1 MKIKQSK
8 WTKRRT
14 VFTLLAAICAA
25 TVIISLI
32 MILSMTSEYTE
43 GVQSYEDLNQYI
55 TMPSEDPKSPVS
67 PDPDPDTWPP
77 VDFDALRAINP
88 DIVAWLICEGTNIN
102 YPVVKG
108 TDNTYYLKHL
118 FDGTRNSA
126 GCLFVDS
133 NNEPGFVDH
142 NTVIYGHHMKDKS
155 MFQTLTEY
163 KTQAF
168 YEKHPQMILLTP
180 NGNYTLDLF
189 AGYVT
194 NIKADSWKL
203 WFASNTE
210 FEEWIRVTRSKSTF
224 QSEVEVSTSDRF
236 VTLSTCSYEFDNARY
251 VVVGKLV
258 PAD

>member
-1 MKIKQSK
+1 MKQNSMFN
-8 WTKRRT
+8 RRRI
-14 VFTLLAAICAA
+14 FLGLAAIGCAA
-25 TVIISLI
+25 AVVISII
-32 MILSMTSEYTE
+32 MLLSTTSDYYE
-43 GVQSYEDLNQYI
+43 GAQTYDDLTQHLTDPPMDPDVQI
-55 TMPSEDPKSPVS
+55 P
-67 PDPDPDTWPP
+67 PDPDTWPT

-88 DIVAWLICEGTNIN
+88 DIVAWLICKDTRIN
-102 YPVVKG
+102 YPVVQG
-108 TDNTYYLKHL
+108 SDNDYYLKHL
-118 FDGTRNSA
+118 FDGKRNNA

-155 MFQTLTEY
+155 MFSTLTEY

-180 NGNYTLDLF
+180 DGNYTIDLF

-203 WFASNTE
+203 WFASNSE
-210 FEEWIRVTRSKSTF
+210 FEEWIRETRSKSTF
-224 QSEVEVSTSDRF
+224 QCEVKVSTSDRF
-236 VTLSTCSYEFDNARY
+236 ITLSTCSYEFDNARY

-258 PAD
+258 PVD